1 MSSEKLQVGYRIMAS
16 NWTSSFKR
24 TEIAEFPNFKNKLRT
39 EDAEFW
45 RYLQQPVTIREFG
58 PVQKVD
64 ICRTEPYYVAVTGSS
79 RVQIFNPLNNSV
91 YKTLSKFRE
100 TALGGKFRNDG
111 KLLCV
116 GGDDGGVKIFD
127 VASKTLLRTLTGH
140 TNATHV
146 SHFVGAKEI
155 ASFSDDKT
163 VRLWDIST
171 EEEVLQFNKHTDYV
185 RAGCISPSSSDII
198 VSGSYDHSVYVWD
211 RRAGDQPIHSFMHG
225 CPVEAV
231 MTLPNG
237 TLIATA
243 SGNEI
248 QIWDL
253 VGGNRRLSTIST
265 HNKTVTSLGLA
276 RNGTRIVSS
285 SLDRQLKF
293 HDVSTFE
300 TVHSL
305 SFPSPILSASVAV
318 RLFI

>member
-1 MSSEKLQVGYRIMAS
+1 MSSSWSQDTR
-16 NWTSSFKR
+16 FKK
-24 TEIAEFPNFKNKLRT
+24 TEIAEFPSFKSKLRN
-39 EDAEFW
+39 EDSEFW
-45 RYLQQPVTIREFG
+45 RHLQPPVTIKEFG

-64 ICRTEPYYVAVTGSS
+64 VCPLEPHYVAVTGSS

-116 GGDDGGVKIFD
+116 GGDDGSVKIFD
-127 VASKTLLRTLTGH
+127 VSSKTLLRTLTGH

-146 SHFVGAKEI
+146 SHFLGSKEI
-155 ASFSDDKT
+155 VTFSDDKT
-163 VRLWDIST
+163 VRLWDMST
-171 EEEVLQFNKHTDYV
+171 EEEIFQFKGHTDYV
-185 RAGCISPSSSDII
+185 RAGCISPLSTDM
-198 VSGSYDHSVYVWD
+198 VMSGSYDHSVHIWD
-211 RRAGDQPIHSFMHG
+211 RRTGDKPIHSFMHG

-231 MTLPNG
+231 MALPNG
-237 TLIATA
+237 TIVITA

-248 QIWDL
+248 KIWDL
-253 VGGNRRLSTIST
+253 LAGNRLLSTIST

-293 HDVSTFE
+293 HDISTFQ

-305 SFPSPILSASVAV
+305 QFPSPILSAGIAV
-318 RLFI
+318 SDSFALHSSTL